1 MFYLSGQIIATS
13 HERFSPKLWFSK
25 GNLLI
30 SGKSRLVKYYNS
42 LGVESDEQDE
52 ELVQTFHGKRML
64 YSQKGVMTGFVRKTD
79 LELTRPV
86 DVSIMSWKP
95 KTNKIIVES
104 SFAAETHRALLGHG
118 AGHYLRALYCEMCF
132 GAWVFKSGD
141 EVEWDQL
148 TPLVLCTDCK
158 SVYDCISKDGHTIGD
173 RTNALNVAVLRQL
186 LTTNREPSG
195 EKAHLLWV
203 PTRHQAADGL
213 TKSGRH
219 LDMQRMLC
227 ESQVTF
233 HGLSAKHM
241 QRSKR
246 ELLQ

>member
-1 MFYLSGQIIATS
+1 MKS
-13 HERFSPKLWFSK
+13 WF
-25 GNLLI
+25 
-30 SGKSRLVKYYNS
+30 RR
-42 LGVESDEQDE
+42 
-52 ELVQTFHGKRML
+52 FHGKRML

-79 LELTRPV
+79 L
-86 DVSIMSWKP
+86 
-95 KTNKIIVES
+95 KTIQRIVES
-104 SFAAETHRALLGHG
+104 SFAAETHGTLLGHG
-118 AGHYLRALYCEMCF
+118 GRTIISEHCT
-132 GAWVFKSGD
+132 VKSTLELGLSNQATR
-141 EVEWDQL
+141 WNGINW

-219 LDMQRMLC
+219 LGYAANAMWVTGDFSWIVGQAHAKIKERVAPVEITSFRRKAGGRFSGVAEWPFETDFWDSRHLC
-227 ESQVTF
+227 E
-233 HGLSAKHM
+233 
-241 QRSKR
+241 
-246 ELLQ
+246 